1 MELTGRFE
9 TNNFHIGI
17 EWLESVAFE
26 HIDSI
31 GKKVL
36 ILGVGNTAMD
46 CCRSSLRIGA
56 ENVKVMA
63 RKPRGFFKASDW
75 ELEDAEEEKVEI
87 IALDILPMDYL
98 PAVEFIQGDF
108 LDDEVFSSI
117 INLLTNRKIDLVMS
131 DMAPNISG
139 IKISD
144 QARSIYLVELA
155 LDVAKKILKKRGN
168 FICKLFQGQG
178 SDIFI
183 KDVRQDFVK
192 VKVFKPKS
200 SRPDSREVY
209 LIAKSYLG

>member
-1 MELTGRFE
+1 MGKSNHEWRDRQNRDPYIKLALKEGWRSRAAFKLE
-9 TNNFHIGI
+9 EINNKEKILYPGMTCVDLGSAPGS
-17 EWLESVAFE
+17 WSQYVSV
-26 HIDSI
+26 
-31 GKKVL
+31 KLK
-36 ILGVGNTAMD
+36 
-46 CCRSSLRIGA
+46 
-56 ENVKVMA
+56 
-63 RKPRGFFKASDW
+63 
-75 ELEDAEEEKVEI
+75 EKVEI

-117 INLLTNRKIDLVMS
+117 INLLKNRKIDLVMS

-183 KDVRQDFVK
+183 KDVRQDFLK

>member
-1 MELTGRFE
+1 MGKSNHEWRDRQNRDPYIKRALKEGWRSRAAFKLE
-9 TNNFHIGI
+9 EINNK
-17 EWLESVAFE
+17 E
-26 HIDSI
+26 
-31 GKKVL
+31 K
-36 ILGVGNTAMD
+36 ILYPGMTCLDLGSAPGSWSQYV
-46 CCRSSLRIGA
+46 SL
-56 ENVKVMA
+56 KL
-63 RKPRGFFKASDW
+63 K
-75 ELEDAEEEKVEI
+75 EKVEI

-117 INLLTNRKIDLVMS
+117 INLLKNRKIDLVMS

-183 KDVRQDFVK
+183 KDVRQDFLK